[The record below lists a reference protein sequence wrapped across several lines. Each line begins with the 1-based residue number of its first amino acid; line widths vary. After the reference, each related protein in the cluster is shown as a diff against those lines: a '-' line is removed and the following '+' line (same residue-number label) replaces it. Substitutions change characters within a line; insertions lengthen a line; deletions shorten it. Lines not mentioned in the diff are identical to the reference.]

1 MIKRSQ
7 VFNFRNHKN
16 NVLKVRW
23 CIITRVTYA
32 RGEGVDRGTIS
43 IKERG
48 GEEPGLKR
56 AVRKMGE
63 G

>member
-1 MIKRSQ
+1 M
-7 VFNFRNHKN
+7 
-16 NVLKVRW
+16 W

-43 IKERG
+43 TKERG
-48 GEEPGLKR
+48 GVEEPALKR
-56 AVRKMGE
+56 ATIKIGE